1 MFMHALMQIYAHM
14 HIYINRL
21 MVVFLNFFFV
31 VNFSLFIALLRESA
45 AGKAASKKKKAAMY
59 GLTQFKDWRAAK

>member
-1 MFMHALMQIYAHM
+1 MERTRNSASICQPSSAKA
-14 HIYINRL
+14 
-21 MVVFLNFFFV
+21 VECFLNFFFV

-45 AGKAASKKKKAAMY
+45 AGKAASKKKKKAAMY